1 VRSLALS
8 RVSPTLNGVS
18 TGFSDAALVLIG
30 HGATINRESAAPVY
44 QHAAELRAR
53 HLFAEVREAFWKQEP
68 SIRAVLSSL
77 TARRIFAVPL
87 FVSEGYFTGEKIPA
101 ELGLCQPGAKQF
113 ARVRQEGER
122 TLHYCA
128 PVGTH
133 PSMTGV
139 ILARAREVVERYPFP
154 RAPQPEETAL
164 FIAGHGTSRNENSR
178 CAIERQAQ
186 LIRLQGIY
194 GEVHAVF
201 MEEHPRIGDCYAL
214 ARARRLVVVPFFI
227 SDGLHA
233 CEDIPV
239 LLGEPEPIVRR
250 RLEEGHPAWR
260 NPTEKNG
267 KLVWYAGSVG
277 TEPGLAD
284 VIIER
289 AREVV

>member
-1 VRSLALS
+1 M
-8 RVSPTLNGVS
+8 N

-30 HGATINRESAAPVY
+30 HGTTVNRESAAPVY
-44 QHAAELRAR
+44 QHATALRAR

-68 SIRAVLSSL
+68 GIRAVLSSI

-87 FVSEGYFTGEKIPA
+87 FVSEGYFTEEKIPA
-101 ELGLCQPGAKQF
+101 ELGLCQPGAKEF
-113 ARVRQEGER
+113 ARVRQYGER

-139 ILARAREVVERYPFP
+139 ILARARAVAERYPFP
-154 RAPQPEETAL
+154 RAPQPGETAL

-178 CAIERQAQ
+178 CAIERQAE
-186 LIRLQGIY
+186 LIRLQGSY
-194 GEVHAVF
+194 GEVQAVF
-201 MEEHPRIGDCYAL
+201 IEEDPRIGDCYAL
-214 ARARRLVVVPFFI
+214 AGARHLVVVPFFI

-239 LLGEPEPIVRR
+239 LLGEPEPIVRG
-250 RLEEGHPAWR
+250 RLDKGQPAWR
-260 NPTEKNG
+260 NPTEKHG

-277 TEPGLAD
+277 TDPGLAE
-284 VIIER
+284 VIMER
-289 AREVV
+289 AREAAR